1 MTAAMAGGG
10 QDTVIALRGIA
21 KRFDRVHALRGV
33 DLDLDR
39 SAFTGII
46 GPGAAG
52 KTVLVKIMAGLVKPD
67 RGDVFVEGVNTVP
80 MGELELQKVRSTIG
94 MLFQNNALF
103 DYLTVGENVAFPLR
117 RMFSMSEDEMRTR
130 VAERLER
137 VGLGGMEDRFPASLS
152 GGQKKRVGIARST
165 VARQPII
172 MYDDPTAGLDPVTA
186 SKIFLLLREEQQKT
200 AATVIAVSSDV
211 DSLIKYVDNLLIMNR
226 GEVRFAG
233 PVEDAFHAPDSWARA
248 FVRGEWRG
256 H

>member
-1 MTAAMAGGG
+1 MAGAV
-10 QDTVIALRGIA
+10 QDIVISLRGIA

-33 DLDLDR
+33 DLDLFR
-39 SAFTGII
+39 STFTGVI

-67 RGDVFVEGVNTVP
+67 RGDVFVEGVNTVRL
-80 MGELELQKVRSTIG
+80 GELELQKIRSTIG

-117 RMFSMSEDEMRTR
+117 RMFNMSEEEMRAR
-130 VAERLER
+130 VSERLAR

-152 GGQKKRVGIARST
+152 GGQKKRVGIARGT

-172 MYDDPTAGLDPVTA
+172 IYDDPTAGLDPVTA
-186 SKIFLLLREEQQKT
+186 SKIFLLLREEQRKT
-200 AATVIAVSSDV
+200 AATVVAVSSDV

-226 GEVRFAG
+226 GEIRFAG
-233 PVEDAFHAPDSWARA
+233 TPEEAFHAPDGWARA